1 MDEKCSPTDIHN
13 ITMTTPMGECTLPID
28 KNQIKNF
35 IKEVVKDA
43 DENISLFES
52 EVIDFLDLE
61 SMADIDGEYEWWV
74 ENETPAKLHD
84 LMDYIDRDYEIIHS
98 RAYGRRQLRYTS
110 ISYKQFE
117 FPKGSKNLPIKA
129 TFFIKDKNGCKFV
142 IDINPVDGL
151 SMEFQVMCDPNIS
164 SENDFT
170 DGFEK
175 YFTTNGV
182 LKNAKFDAKLSFLK
196 YDKTEWDEIVLTEN
210 QRQMLDRNIIKYSSN
225 LKLYEEKGLPTSRG
239 CLITG
244 PPGTGKTLCCNILMS
259 QMDCTFIYI
268 TSDTIQDRG
277 QIGNLYDLARSLSPT
292 VIVIEDIDTLGA
304 IDRTKSGDH
313 PLLGEF
319 LNCLAG
325 VEKNNGVITIA
336 TTNFPKHLDRALVDR
351 PGRFDLRL
359 DFGLPDKE
367 LRETIFKKYLEG
379 IKDRGKIDYAK
390 LSNLTE
396 GMTGAHL
403 KEIVMLSYTHALEG
417 ANYDKNT
424 KVSYKGLLLATQLL
438 ISNREKYHYQP
449 SKEPKISAMHL

>member
-1 MDEKCSPTDIHN
+1 MDKNCLPTDINN
-13 ITMTTPMGECTLPID
+13 IIITTPMGDCNIPID
-28 KNQIKNF
+28 KTQIKGF
-35 IKEVVKDA
+35 IKEVLKDA
-43 DENISLFES
+43 EENTSLFES
-52 EVIDFLDLE
+52 EIIDFLDLE
-61 SMADIDGEYEWWV
+61 SMADIDGEYEWWE

-84 LMDYIDRDYEIIHS
+84 LMDYIDKDYELIHS

-117 FPKGSKNLPIKA
+117 FPNGSKTLPIKA

-175 YFTTNGV
+175 YFNTKGV
-182 LKNAKFDAKLSFLK
+182 LKNAKFDAELSFLK
-196 YDKTEWDEIVLTEN
+196 YDKTGWDGIVLTES
-210 QRQMLDRNIIKYSSN
+210 QRKMLDRNIIKYSSN
-225 LKLYEEKGLPTSRG
+225 LQLYEEKGLPTSRG

-259 QMDCTFIYI
+259 QMDCTFIYV
-268 TSDTIQDRG
+268 TSDTIQNRG
-277 QIGNLYDLARSLSPT
+277 QIGKMYDLARSLSPT

-379 IKDRGKIDYAK
+379 IKDRSKFDFNK
-390 LSNLTE
+390 LGTLTE

-403 KEIVMLSYTHALEG
+403 KEIVMIAYTHALED
-417 ANYDKNT
+417 ANYDKKT
-424 KVSYKGLLLATQLL
+424 KVSYKGLLSASQTL
-438 ISNREKYHYQP
+438 ISNREKHQYQM
-449 SKEPKISAMHL
+449 SKEPKVSTMHL

>member
-1 MDEKCSPTDIHN
+1 MGDICSPTAKEI
-13 ITMTTPMGECTLPID
+13 ITITTPIGECNIPFNRL
-28 KNQIKNF
+28 QIKGF
-35 IKEVVKDA
+35 IKEVMKDA
-43 DENISLFES
+43 DEITSLFES
-52 EVIDFLDLE
+52 EVIEFLDIE
-61 SMADIDGEYEWWV
+61 SMADIDGQYEWWE
-74 ENETPAKLHD
+74 ENESPAKIHD
-84 LMDYIDRDYEIIHS
+84 LMEYIDSNYEIIHS
-98 RAYGRRQLRYTS
+98 RAYGRRQLRYS
-110 ISYKQFE
+110 AISYKQFD
-117 FPKGSKNLPIKA
+117 FPNGSKTIPIKA
-129 TFFIKDKNGCKFV
+129 TFFIKNKNGVKFV
-142 IDINPVDGL
+142 VDINPVDGL
-151 SMEFQVMCDPNIS
+151 SIEFQVMCDPTLS
-164 SENDFT
+164 TETDFT
-170 DGFEK
+170 DGFEE
-175 YFTTNGV
+175 YFNTRGV

-196 YDKTEWDEIVLTEN
+196 YDKTGWDEIVLTET
-210 QRQMLDRNIIKYSSN
+210 QRKLLDSNIIKYATN
-225 LKLYEEKGLPTSRG
+225 LELYEKRGLPTSRG

-259 QMDCTFIYI
+259 QMDCTFIYV

-277 QIGNLYDLARSLSPT
+277 QIGKLYDLARSLSPT

-359 DFGLPDKE
+359 DFGLPDKQ
-367 LRETIFKKYLEG
+367 LRETIFKKYLDG
-379 IKDRGKIDYAK
+379 IKDRSKINYDK

-403 KEIVMLSYTHALEG
+403 KEIVMLSYTQALED

-424 KVSYKGLLLATQLL
+424 KVSYIGLLAATESL
-438 ISNREKYHYQP
+438 ISNREKYQYQQP
-449 SKEPKISAMHL
+449 KEPTISAMHL

>member
-1 MDEKCSPTDIHN
+1 MDEDDSTAYTQN
-13 ITMTTPMGECTLPID
+13 IVMTTPMGECNIPFDRI
-28 KNQIKNF
+28 QIKEF
-35 IKEVVKDA
+35 IKEIIKDA
-43 DENISLFES
+43 DENNSLFER
-52 EVIDFLDLE
+52 EIIEFLDLE
-61 SMADIDGEYEWWV
+61 SMADIDGEYKWWE

-84 LMDYIDRDYEIIHS
+84 LMDYIDINYEIIHS
-98 RAYGRRQLRYTS
+98 RAYGRRQLRHSS
-110 ISYKQFE
+110 ISYKQFD

-129 TFFIKDKNGCKFV
+129 TFFIKDKNGVKFV

-151 SMEFQVMCDPNIS
+151 SMEFQVMCDPTIS

-170 DGFEK
+170 DGFDE
-175 YFTTNGV
+175 YFNTKGV
-182 LKNAKFDAKLSFLK
+182 LKNAKFDAQLAFLK
-196 YDKTEWDEIVLTEN
+196 YDVIGWDEIVLTEN
-210 QRQMLDRNIIKYSSN
+210 QRNLLDRNIINYSSN
-225 LKLYEEKGLPTSRG
+225 LELYEEKGLPTSRG

-268 TSDTIQDRG
+268 TSDTIQERG
-277 QIGNLYDLARSLSPT
+277 QIGKLYELARSLSPT
-292 VIVIEDIDTLGA
+292 IIVIEDIDTLGA

-367 LRETIFKKYLEG
+367 LRETIFKK
-379 IKDRGKIDYAK
+379 
-390 LSNLTE
+390 
-396 GMTGAHL
+396 
-403 KEIVMLSYTHALEG
+403 
-417 ANYDKNT
+417 
-424 KVSYKGLLLATQLL
+424 
-438 ISNREKYHYQP
+438 
-449 SKEPKISAMHL
+449 